1 MENSRRDHIILCL
14 DTVWESMSKLCEPL
28 TEEQWKLATDC
39 PGWSVQDQM
48 SHIAALE
55 SKLAGGPALDHTP
68 PESSNVKNPQGATN
82 EADVD
87 YRRSWSGS
95 EVLQEFNEGLVSKLA
110 PVFSITAD
118 APLQAAVGAIAEVFL
133 DHWQAEAAFVRCYA
147 GRSAGG
153 VDLGDLYAGVNPPM
167 VRALGV
173 ALQAAAAHRGRQLVH
188 GDLAIQA
195 LLALWLRVGL
205 QHLFNDSVARD
216 DARDTLVTL
225 TVGAVSALLEQ
236 APVLPE
242 SDHA

>member
-1 MENSRRDHIILCL
+1 
-14 DTVWESMSKLCEPL
+14 MSP
-28 TEEQWKLATDC
+28 
-39 PGWSVQDQM
+39 
-48 SHIAALE
+48 
-55 SKLAGGPALDHTP
+55 
-68 PESSNVKNPQGATN
+68 NVKSAAPPPPTRRQRKLQTRRTLRDAARRCLLERGFAGASIADIAR
-82 EADVD
+82 EAGVAHGTF
-87 YRRSWSGS
+87 YVHFASK
-95 EVLQEFNEGLVSKLA
+95 EAVLQELLQEFNEGLVSKLA

>member
-1 MENSRRDHIILCL
+1 
-14 DTVWESMSKLCEPL
+14 MSPNVK
-28 TEEQWKLATDC
+28 
-39 PGWSVQDQM
+39 
-48 SHIAALE
+48 IAAPPPATRRQRKQQTRRTLRDAARRCLLE
-55 SKLAGGPALDHTP
+55 RGFAGASIADIAREAGVAHGTFYVHFASK
-68 PESSNVKNPQGATN
+68 
-82 EADVD
+82 EAVLQ
-87 YRRSWSGS
+87 
-95 EVLQEFNEGLVSKLA
+95 ELLQEFNEGLVSKLA

-167 VRALGV
+167 VQALGV

>member
-1 MENSRRDHIILCL
+1 
-14 DTVWESMSKLCEPL
+14 MSPNVK
-28 TEEQWKLATDC
+28 
-39 PGWSVQDQM
+39 
-48 SHIAALE
+48 IAAPPPATRRQRKQQTRRTLRDAARRCLLE
-55 SKLAGGPALDHTP
+55 RGFAGASIADIAREAGVAHGTFYVHFASK
-68 PESSNVKNPQGATN
+68 
-82 EADVD
+82 EAVLQ
-87 YRRSWSGS
+87 
-95 EVLQEFNEGLVSKLA
+95 ELLQEFNEGLVSKLA

-236 APVLPE
+236 APALPE
-242 SDHA
+242 ADDA

>member
-1 MENSRRDHIILCL
+1 
-14 DTVWESMSKLCEPL
+14 MSP
-28 TEEQWKLATDC
+28 
-39 PGWSVQDQM
+39 
-48 SHIAALE
+48 
-55 SKLAGGPALDHTP
+55 
-68 PESSNVKNPQGATN
+68 NVKSAAPPPPTRRQRKLQTRRTLRDAARRCLLERGFAGASIADIAR
-82 EADVD
+82 EAGVAHGTF
-87 YRRSWSGS
+87 YVHFASK
-95 EVLQEFNEGLVSKLA
+95 EAVLQELLQEFNEGLVSKLA
-110 PVFSITAD
+110 PVFATTAA
-118 APLQAAVGAIAEVFL
+118 APMREAVGAIAEVFL